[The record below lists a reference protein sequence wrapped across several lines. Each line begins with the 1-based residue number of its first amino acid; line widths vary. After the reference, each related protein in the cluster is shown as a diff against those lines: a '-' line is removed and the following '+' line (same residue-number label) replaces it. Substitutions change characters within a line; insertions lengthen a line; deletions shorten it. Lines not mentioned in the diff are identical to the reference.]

1 MKKFLF
7 TVILIIVGVCSMQAQ
22 KPKVKTTNNGTTVVT
37 KRGQVVELRWEN
49 RRLEIWGNFLNM
61 YKVTNGREYSEK
73 YIPKKTNSEYVFS
86 ETWVRNYLLPGKV
99 SKQTVRVRILP
110 DGVGIFLYDGNR
122 QIESWNV
129 K

>member
-1 MKKFLF
+1 MKKILL

-22 KPKVKTTNNGTTVVT
+22 KVKEKTTNNGTTVVT
-37 KRGQVVELRWEN
+37 KGGKVVELRWEN

-73 YIPKKTNSEYVFS
+73 YMPKNENKEYVFS
-86 ETWVRNYLLPGKV
+86 ETLVRNYLLPGKV
-99 SKQTVRVRILP
+99 TKQTVRVRVLP
-110 DGVGIFLYDGNR
+110 DGVGIFVYEGNS
-122 QIESWNV
+122 QIESWSV